1 MYIVSVLQ
9 VICSALLDDILLQ
22 NESMLELTAA
32 CIARLHSVPVPD
44 TMRSSQTQLWSK
56 IAQFRK
62 SVSGIYK
69 DQKKTERY
77 MYMNRSCIFSLGS
90 HTVFVHVY
98 THMRISKNHNSLGCK
113 QPLRPTFFNG
123 HPMCTMCQYQASSH
137 THTCNYEEF
146 NPISYRVAL
155 F

>member
-62 SVSGIYK
+62 SVSGVYK

-77 MYMNRSCIFSLGS
+77 MYMFMYFFSGVTHCFCSCI
-90 HTVFVHVY
+90 Y
-98 THMRISKNHNSLGCK
+98 THENIEEPQLPRLQTASKA
-113 QPLRPTFFNG
+113 
-123 HPMCTMCQYQASSH
+123 Y
-137 THTCNYEEF
+137 
-146 NPISYRVAL
+146 L